1 MRSARCTLLAA
12 ALVTAGLPIAAGI
25 AAPAAAHAA
34 LRAAVHADSQGSDH
48 MVLTDTDYFP
58 KPGDD
63 GTSFWGIFSLDGAC
77 GFASSTISI
86 VDTETFFVTQ
96 HSNGATGLKYNS
108 VGHIQNEAWT
118 LTPTTTDGTVLPT
131 FTGTADEVATATGT
145 GGGTAPS
152 SVNFGFHGSA
162 TNSAGRTIQLVIR
175 GVLRSDKDGNVSR
188 FDWGVQSCT
197 VR

>member
-1 MRSARCTLLAA
+1 MRTARLALTAA
-12 ALVTAGLPIAAGI
+12 ALLGCALPL
-25 AAPAAAHAA
+25 AAPVAAQ
-34 LRAAVHADSQGSDH
+34 ADSTQGSDH

-58 KPGDD
+58 KAGDD

-96 HSNGATGLKYNS
+96 HNNGATGLKYNS

-145 GGGTAPS
+145 GGGTVPS

-162 TNSAGRTIQLVIR
+162 TNAAGRTLQMVIR
-175 GVLRSDKDGNVSR
+175 GVLRTDKDGNVTR
-188 FDWGVQSCT
+188 FDWGVQSCS
-197 VR
+197 VH

>member
-1 MRSARCTLLAA
+1 MRAARLALLAA
-12 ALVTAGLPIAAGI
+12 ALPLAAGL

-34 LRAAVHADSQGSDH
+34 VRTAVRVGSTQGSDH
-48 MVLTDTDYFP
+48 MVITNTDYFP
-58 KPGDD
+58 KAGDD
-63 GTSFWGIFSLDGAC
+63 ATTFWGIFSLDGAC

-96 HSNGATGLKYNS
+96 HNNGATGLKYNS
-108 VGHIQNEAWT
+108 VGRIDDEAWT

-145 GGGTAPS
+145 GGGAIPS

-162 TNSAGRTIQLVIR
+162 TNAAGRTLQLVIR
-175 GVLRSDKDGNVSR
+175 GVLRTDKDGNVTR

>member
-1 MRSARCTLLAA
+1 MRAARLALLAA
-12 ALVTAGLPIAAGI
+12 ALPLAAGL

-34 LRAAVHADSQGSDH
+34 AHAAASPNSQGSDH
-48 MVLTDTDYFP
+48 IVITDTDYFP
-58 KPGDD
+58 KAGDD
-63 GTSFWGIFSLDGAC
+63 ATTFWGIFSLDGAC

-96 HSNGATGLKYNS
+96 HDNGMTGLKYNS
-108 VGHIQNEAWT
+108 VGRIDDEAWT
-118 LTPTTTDGTVLPT
+118 LTPTTADGTVLPT

-145 GGGTAPS
+145 GGGALPS

-162 TNSAGRTIQLVIR
+162 TNAAGRTLQLVIR
-175 GVLRSDKDGNVSR
+175 GVLRTDKDGNVTR